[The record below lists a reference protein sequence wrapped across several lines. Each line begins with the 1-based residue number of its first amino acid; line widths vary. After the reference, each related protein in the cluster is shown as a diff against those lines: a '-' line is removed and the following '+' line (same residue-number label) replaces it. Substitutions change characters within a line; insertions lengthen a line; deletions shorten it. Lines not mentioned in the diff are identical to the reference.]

1 MKEAEIKMS
10 ADTPMDRDLTPA
22 LAEFAKLLKRR
33 LERSIPTN
41 EDTVRYTFYYALIE
55 GLKLKPEDIMVE
67 PPHEK
72 IARARLDLKTFEL
85 EYSFEF
91 KYENIQLTTKDE
103 STSGQLPMRMF
114 SDVFRLA
121 TLHAAGKEP
130 VFIYLTARWGKN
142 YLRNTKWKL
151 VEAFNLPVGNSL
163 LIDESYLK
171 ERPHILTRNIGNI
184 VPCRIN
190 SIYSCCL
197 PNEHALRVYRVG
209 GSGAGA
215 AKS

>member
-1 MKEAEIKMS
+1 
-10 ADTPMDRDLTPA
+10 
-22 LAEFAKLLKRR
+22 LAEFATLLKRR

-41 EDTVRYTFYYALIE
+41 EDTVRYTFYYALIKV
-55 GLKLKPEDIMVE
+55 LKITPEDIMVE

-72 IARARLDLKTFEL
+72 IARARLDLKTFGI

-91 KYENIQLTTKDE
+91 KYENIQLPTKDE

-121 TLHAAGKEP
+121 TLRGKEP

-142 YLRNTKWKL
+142 YLRNPKWKL
-151 VEAFNLPVGNSL
+151 VEVFDLPIGNSL
-163 LIDESYLK
+163 SIGERYLK
-171 ERPHILTRNIGNI
+171 ARPHILTRDIGNI
-184 VPCRIN
+184 TPCTIE

-197 PNEHALRVYRVG
+197 PNEHALRVYRVA
-209 GSGAGA
+209 GSDA
-215 AKS
+215 AAES